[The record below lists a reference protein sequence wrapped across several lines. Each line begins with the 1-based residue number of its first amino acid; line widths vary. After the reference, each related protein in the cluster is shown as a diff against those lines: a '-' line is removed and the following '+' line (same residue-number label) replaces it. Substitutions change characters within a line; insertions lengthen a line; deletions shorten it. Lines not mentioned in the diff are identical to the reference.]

1 MIYLQ
6 SRKFAS
12 PLKKPVYSNAYT
24 YLLTTVDSY
33 DFSVGLIFVGF
44 VGTSHP
50 RMNIP
55 NELID

>member
-6 SRKFAS
+6 SRKFA
-12 PLKKPVYSNAYT
+12 LTFKKPVYSNAYT
-24 YLLTTVDSY
+24 YLLTTVDSL

-44 VGTSHP
+44 VGISHP
-50 RMNIP
+50 QINVP

>member
-1 MIYLQ
+1 MCIA
-6 SRKFAS
+6 FE
-12 PLKKPVYSNAYT
+12 KPVYSNAYT
-24 YLLTTVDSY
+24 YLLITVDSL

-50 RMNIP
+50 RINIP